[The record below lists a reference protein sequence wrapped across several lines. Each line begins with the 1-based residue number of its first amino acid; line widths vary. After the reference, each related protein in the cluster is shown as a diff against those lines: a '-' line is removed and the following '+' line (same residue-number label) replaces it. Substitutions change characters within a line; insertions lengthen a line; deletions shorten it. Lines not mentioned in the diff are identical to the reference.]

1 MIPPFLEYV
10 PIFGVVSLDL
20 VLDWNFD
27 DDVLLH
33 GQGYVVRVPKGNRG
47 KNSQAEF
54 TALEERGLAVFDL
67 DEHGADRVVGW
78 FGTVLDSP
86 EIIVLLPDFGGASP

>member
-47 KNSQAEF
+47 KNGQAEF
-54 TALEERGLAVFDL
+54 TALEEGAWPYLISTSTGLTGWL
-67 DEHGADRVVGW
+67 DGSGRFWIPGDNC
-78 FGTVLDSP
+78 
-86 EIIVLLPDFGGASP
+86 IAS

>member
-33 GQGYVVRVPKGNRG
+33 GQGYVVRIPKGNRR
-47 KNSQAEF
+47 KNGQAEPA
-54 TALEERGLAVFDL
+54 ALEERGLSVFNL
-67 DEHGADRVVGW
+67 NEHRTDRVVGR
-78 FGTVLDSP
+78 FGTVL
-86 EIIVLLPDFGGASP
+86 EITKIIVLLPDFGSASP